1 MKHIISLLTLFLC
14 CTSLHAQDRVVEQP
28 AFEVRNTNTLEFQK
42 IILNDTA
49 TIMYVDAYY
58 RPKYWIKIVDETT
71 LEANGKSYRIKAGD
85 GIKLNEEFWMPES
98 GTASFRL
105 IFPPLP
111 KDTKTVDFIEGND
124 KGAFKIWGIR
134 LDGKTP
140 TVNFPNI
147 KKPEKELAL
156 KNRN

>member
-105 IFPPLP
+105 IFLPPP
-111 KDTKTVDFIEGND
+111 VEARPG
-124 KGAFKIWGIR
+124 R
-134 LDGKTP
+134 
-140 TVNFPNI
+140 VS
-147 KKPEKELAL
+147 EKQMRRVRPQSMYRQNGGRGLSGRSSL
-156 KNRN
+156 

>member
-58 RPKYWIKIVDETT
+58 RPKGSRSLMKRRWKPMVKVTGSKPAMV
-71 LEANGKSYRIKAGD
+71 LSLMRNFGCR
-85 GIKLNEEFWMPES
+85 NQV
-98 GTASFRL
+98 R
-105 IFPPLP
+105 PLS
-111 KDTKTVDFIEGND
+111 V
-124 KGAFKIWGIR
+124 
-134 LDGKTP
+134 
-140 TVNFPNI
+140 
-147 KKPEKELAL
+147 
-156 KNRN
+156 

>member
-105 IFPPLP
+105 FSLP
-111 KDTKTVDFIEGND
+111 FR
-124 KGAFKIWGIR
+124 KIQKRWI
-134 LDGKTP
+134 LSKAT
-140 TVNFPNI
+140 T
-147 KKPEKELAL
+147 KELSKSGAYDWMAKHL
-156 KNRN
+156 QLTFPT

>member
-58 RPKYWIKIVDETT
+58 RPQYWIKIVDETGSKPAMV
-71 LEANGKSYRIKAGD
+71 LSLMRNFGCR
-85 GIKLNEEFWMPES
+85 NQV
-98 GTASFRL
+98 R
-105 IFPPLP
+105 PLS
-111 KDTKTVDFIEGND
+111 V
-124 KGAFKIWGIR
+124 
-134 LDGKTP
+134 
-140 TVNFPNI
+140 
-147 KKPEKELAL
+147 
-156 KNRN
+156 